1 MRTFL
6 LVLLLVGATWH
17 AGAVGIGQSAPDFTL
32 PRLDGDGQLS
42 LTDYQGKV
50 VLVDFWASWCG
61 PCRLSLPRYDEL
73 YQEFGDQGFVVVA
86 INLDEDLSEAERFM
100 TQYPVSYPMVRD
112 AEGVVPTQYGLTVMP
127 TAWLL
132 DSEGQIV
139 WVHAGFRRGDEEQL
153 REILLPLLSP

>member
-1 MRTFL
+1 MHKL
-6 LVLLLVGATWH
+6 LTVLLLVGAAWG
-17 AGAVGIGQSAPDFTL
+17 ANAVGTGQLAPHFTL

-112 AEGVVPTQYGLTVMP
+112 AEGVVPTEYGLMVMP

-132 DSEGQIV
+132 DSEGEVV